1 MKTSAQRAA
10 AVKTQPLWKNLCLC
24 VCLCVC
30 CVCMCMCSHVCV
42 CLCVCVCV
50 CVCVHACM
58 HACLFMCVCVCMCV
72 FMCVC
77 MFVCV
82 CVYVCVCACVALGL
96 ADVPKEGPNDQ
107 LFDQGGLLPL
117 GQQNWDKTSKAD
129 ADGPKFF
136 CWWGSVPRNLWLH
149 SLTALICN

>member
-1 MKTSAQRAA
+1 
-10 AVKTQPLWKNLCLC
+10 
-24 VCLCVC
+24 
-30 CVCMCMCSHVCV
+30 MCSHVCV

-117 GQQNWDKTSKAD
+117 GQQKWDKTSKAD

-136 CWWGSVPRNLWLH
+136 CWLGSVPRNLRFPSHQRRQELL
-149 SLTALICN
+149 SSALTCVQNMYSGNSRAHVLRS